1 MWVADVNTDL
11 GGAPANVWW
20 LLGIVV
26 TGLGGLATTWVL
38 SRRPGR
44 SAPTATEPV
53 AAQTA
58 REAVEEYKQL
68 FMAPMREEQDQ
79 LRERIEQLERAVQL
93 AERAQAAAER
103 DLAAANAEL
112 NGLRPTLIKAMRD
125 LAEERRRPH
134 AE

>member
-1 MWVADVNTDL
+1 VTTDL

-44 SAPTATEPV
+44 PAPTTTAPV

-68 FMAPMREEQDQ
+68 FMAPMREENEQ
-79 LRERIEQLERAVQL
+79 LRARIDDLERQVAL
-93 AERAQAAAER
+93 AERAQAQAER
-103 DLAAANAEL
+103 DAAAVNAEL
-112 NGLRPTLIKAMRD
+112 TGLRPALTKALRD
-125 LAEERRRPH
+125 LADERRRPD
-134 AE
+134 AR